1 VASKVLVSKISKP
14 YANALLELAESNN
27 CINAITSEITDFR
40 KLISSIPGLRNY
52 LDSPIVNKNEKKKL
66 LTVILKSKAN
76 PITLN
81 FLLVLVDRRRI
92 IYLDV
97 IGEKFL
103 ELVRALEGL
112 KIVNVQTILPLS
124 YEQEETLINKLK
136 NVTGAKKINL
146 IRKLNKDILGGMILQ
161 IDYQVIDMSL
171 KGKLRQIS
179 DILGVSLET

>member
-1 VASKVLVSKISKP
+1 
-14 YANALLELAESNN
+14 
-27 CINAITSEITDFR
+27 
-40 KLISSIPGLRNY
+40 
-52 LDSPIVNKNEKKKL
+52 
-66 LTVILKSKAN
+66 
-76 PITLN
+76 
-81 FLLVLVDRRRI
+81 LVLVDRRRI